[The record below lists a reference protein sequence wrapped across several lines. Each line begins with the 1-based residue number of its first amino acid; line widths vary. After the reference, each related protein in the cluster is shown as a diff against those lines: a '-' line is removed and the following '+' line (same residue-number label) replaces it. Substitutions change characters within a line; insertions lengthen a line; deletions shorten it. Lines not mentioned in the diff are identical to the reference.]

1 MPSRLKNI
9 STKREYDYYPW
20 DGKSVLTG
28 CNSNNIDEILY
39 NAVLLES
46 IKMYIFLFQI
56 RTLDLID
63 DINDVM
69 KNNLYLEY
77 LFFAPNLPIETS
89 NMLDFIY
96 NSKSYQGRKKAL
108 ELKISYMKM
117 ETTTKRKRSAVLL
130 NILLYIISLLSAIS
144 TLDTVEA
151 QFSIPFRYS
160 FIIVLV
166 FFALFGLIWVVRE
179 YKYNKQF

>member
-77 LFFAPNLPIETS
+77 LFFAPNLPIETN